1 MENKAILM
9 KQKIDLYPTPSTA
22 SPHFKAQ
29 EYAKKIESGEV
40 ASPTAHAPEERDAEF
55 WRKFCEYV
63 YGSFSSGN
71 AHIRNGGFL
80 SSGRT
85 IHELRAY
92 SRGEQAI
99 NKYKKIIDFRSDSG
113 ERRELSNIS
122 WENTRLFPR
131 FRNQSLDR
139 VGQAKHKPGLRA
151 MDTAAEE
158 ERLSLYY
165 KDRLLADPR
174 MKQLTATAG
183 VAAPSDTPMLSQM
196 SQGDVDVLNTLG
208 GYMLAQEM
216 LVIDAVQASLGVSQW
231 DDDLRDKIDQ
241 DLFDIGMASWM
252 IYRDAGDGK
261 FMARY
266 VDPVGVIV
274 PYSVH
279 DDFRDN
285 QYRGVLERRTIA
297 SLRNQFAEFQGKE
310 GEELL
315 LKAAKQYAGYS
326 TNPQWSSNFD
336 KSDHSASRG
345 SFSANKGT
353 RYDEFCVE
361 VMTVYMRAL
370 DVERYICGYHKNGNY
385 MFDRVRSDYTLD
397 ARDISRGKELKDVPI
412 QYMYRC
418 QWIVGTN
425 IVFDY
430 GRDNTIA
437 RSGAPGAMEAEFP
450 LQVYALNEPSMVD
463 RCIPI
468 IDEIE
473 VATRKKRLSL
483 ASLPPGPGYMIDTK
497 LMADSV
503 KMGDDTYSILELL
516 GIYFN
521 TGFLYYESQAEF
533 MSNMD
538 GGANRPPIQPMPSSK
553 LQELQAF
560 IVEITSLMGQ
570 LRDTLGLNE
579 VADGSANPTD
589 LLNGVAKQ
597 MLGSANSALR
607 GLFTAVRDI
616 FLVTER
622 VITKKYQIAVLS
634 GEINIK
640 YVPGSRTIPKSIK
653 LDKSIFDCDF
663 YFTAD
668 SMPTQ
673 EDKQALIMMLQKLSQ
688 ERRVSEDVFFTVMNM
703 IQEGDVKKAQYLLSI
718 QAAKAA
724 EAERNMARENITM
737 QAQANAQSA
746 QAAEQARAQAEAAI
760 VQAKIQLERVVGE
773 EARKTEE
780 LKHRLRMTELTTG
793 NFQTAAISTLQP
805 TKSLETA

>member
-1 MENKAILM
+1 M
-9 KQKIDLYPTPSTA
+9 KQKVDLYPTPNTA
-22 SPHFKAQ
+22 SLHFKAQ

-40 ASPTAHAPEERDAEF
+40 ASPTAQAPEERDAEF
-55 WRKFCEYV
+55 WKKFCEYV
-63 YGSFSSGN
+63 YGSYSSGN
-71 AHIRNGGFL
+71 AHIRNGGYL

-85 IHELRAY
+85 IHELRSY

-216 LVIDAVQASLGVSQW
+216 LVIDAVQASLGVSKW

-261 FMARY
+261 FLTRY

-285 QYRGVLERRTIA
+285 QYRGVVERRTVA
-297 SLRNQFAEFQGKE
+297 SLRNQFAEFQGPE

-315 LKAAKQYAGYS
+315 LKAAKQYSGYS

-336 KSDHSASRG
+336 KSNNSAHRG

-385 MFDRVRSDYTLD
+385 MFDKVRSDYTLD

-418 QWIVGTN
+418 QWIEGTN

-437 RSGAPGAMEAEFP
+437 RSGAAGAMEAEFP
-450 LQVYALNEPSMVD
+450 LQVYAINEPSMVD

-473 VATRKKRLSL
+473 IATRKKRLSL

-622 VITKKYQIAVLS
+622 VIAKKYQVAVLS

-640 YVPGSRTIPKSIK
+640 YVPGSRTVPKSIK

-663 YFTAD
+663 YFTAE

-673 EDKQALIMMLQKLSQ
+673 EDKQALVMMLQKLSQ

-746 QAAEQARAQAEAAI
+746 QAAEQARAQAEASI

-793 NFQTAAISTLQP
+793 NFQNAAISTLQP